1 MFQQRFL
8 AIAGAALLSIPVAQA
23 GELCTAVADAASGQV
38 LLQRGDCETR
48 VTPASTFKI
57 AISLMGYDAGILK
70 DAHHPEMPFRAE
82 YVDWRESWK
91 QPADPARWMKES
103 VVWYSQQVTTALGM
117 PRLQSYT
124 TRFGYGNADVG
135 GDATHDGLTLS
146 WIGSSLKISPLEQLA
161 FLRKMLNR
169 QLGLSP
175 QAYEMTARLLPP
187 QQIAGGWDVSGKTG
201 ASSGYG
207 WYVGWAVQG
216 KRTLV
221 FAHLLRRDAADPKE
235 VSTGVLARERLL
247 AAFPA
252 LVP

>member
-1 MFQQRFL
+1 
-8 AIAGAALLSIPVAQA
+8 
-23 GELCTAVADAASGQV
+23 
-38 LLQRGDCETR
+38 
-48 VTPASTFKI
+48 
-57 AISLMGYDAGILK
+57 MGYDAGILK
-70 DAHHPEMPFRAE
+70 DEHHPEMPFRAG